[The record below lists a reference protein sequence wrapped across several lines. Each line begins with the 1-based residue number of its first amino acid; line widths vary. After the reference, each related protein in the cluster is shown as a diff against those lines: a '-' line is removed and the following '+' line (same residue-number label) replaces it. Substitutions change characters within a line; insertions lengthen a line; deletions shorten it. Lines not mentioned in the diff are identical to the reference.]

1 VTSTRKRPFY
11 LNLIKIRL
19 PVAGVM
25 SIMHRLS
32 GLFLALV
39 TPALIYLLDLSL
51 DHHGGFDQAHALLG
65 TWLGRAALFVLLW
78 ALMHHLLAG
87 IRYLLLD
94 IDIGIDKPRYRH
106 SAWAV
111 IGLAPL
117 LALLLLG
124 GLQ

>member
-1 VTSTRKRPFY
+1 MPAQAKRPIY

-32 GLFLALV
+32 GLFLAV
-39 TPALIYLLDLSL
+39 ITPAILYLLDLSL
-51 DHHGGFDQAHALLG
+51 KGDQGFLQASSLLQ
-65 TWLGRAALFVLLW
+65 TLPFQAMLFLLLW

-94 IDIGIDKPRYRH
+94 LDIGIDKPAYRIT
-106 SAWAV
+106 AWGV
-111 IGLAPL
+111 MLLAPI
-117 LALLLLG
+117 LALLIMA
-124 GLQ
+124 GLS